1 MTRVT
6 FVSSTV
12 DVSKL
17 VPWSSSISATVG
29 ISSLTFRLGY
39 SDMTLR
45 VKLSLPQIA
54 NWQYMIYISVL
65 GVFQAMYIV

>member
-1 MTRVT
+1 ME
-6 FVSSTV
+6 
-12 DVSKL
+12 L
-17 VPWSSSISATVG
+17 LNISYCWDL
-29 ISSLTFRLGY
+29 INESSLTFRLGHY
-39 SDMTLR
+39 AMTLR